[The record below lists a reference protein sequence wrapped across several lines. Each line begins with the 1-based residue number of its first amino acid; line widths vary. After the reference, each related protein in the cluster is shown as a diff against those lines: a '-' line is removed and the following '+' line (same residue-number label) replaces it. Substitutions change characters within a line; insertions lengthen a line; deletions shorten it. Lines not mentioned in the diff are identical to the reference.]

1 MAQKRT
7 NRRVKAEPKTESTG
21 ILILGMHRSGT
32 SATAGALPILGVP
45 LGERMV
51 PAAADNPLGY
61 WEHAQIVTVHE
72 RLLAG
77 LRRTWEDVRPLPE
90 NWLDC
95 EPAKRAETE
104 LAELI
109 DHEFS
114 GLPLWG
120 AKDPRMIRFLPLWCR
135 LLDRLGVRAKFLFV
149 VRDPEEVAASLAVRD
164 GIAAGHARLLW
175 LQHLVEAE
183 VATRQRPRAMIDYA
197 SLLADPEK
205 TLQTAGAAL
214 AITWPR
220 SPSVCRDALIA
231 FLDAGQRH
239 HQRRGTDNP
248 KGMLAF
254 EARATYTACMN
265 KARGESAWMQIAEQK
280 PVVDSAVA
288 EADWISGLADAL
300 SRCREGSATLDARLS
315 ATDQA
320 LQEVTELSLLRLEQV
335 SALEARL
342 QQTDQALAEAT
353 ALALDRL
360 EYLQAQATRLD
371 AAHAALEQ
379 SKQLALEQQKR
390 VAQLSVRIN
399 EAETE
404 ALMQRE
410 YRETSE
416 RHLAELLA
424 SRSWRFTRPLR
435 AIAGALSRL
444 FGRGRAR

>member
-1 MAQKRT
+1 
-7 NRRVKAEPKTESTG
+7 
-21 ILILGMHRSGT
+21 
-32 SATAGALPILGVP
+32 
-45 LGERMV
+45 
-51 PAAADNPLGY
+51 
-61 WEHAQIVTVHE
+61 
-72 RLLAG
+72 
-77 LRRTWEDVRPLPE
+77 
-90 NWLDC
+90 
-95 EPAKRAETE
+95 
-104 LAELI
+104 
-109 DHEFS
+109 
-114 GLPLWG
+114 
-120 AKDPRMIRFLPLWCR
+120 
-135 LLDRLGVRAKFLFV
+135 
-149 VRDPEEVAASLAVRD
+149 LAVRD

-353 ALALDRL
+353 ELSLSRLAQVQALDARLSATDQALQEVTQLSLLRLEQVSALEARLQQTDQALAEATALALDRL